1 MTTIQRPIF
10 LVDDDPEDRLIFK
23 MIFNEYKIKRELVE
37 MGDGIEM
44 MQYLDKCYR
53 DQIPALIFL
62 DRHMPKMDGL
72 QVLQLLKTNF
82 VYRHIPVVIFSN
94 SRAALD
100 KSEAYKMG
108 ANFFVTKPPNIDDL
122 RKMVEDLLKIYMI
135 L

>member
-1 MTTIQRPIF
+1 MTTTQRPIF
-10 LVDDDPEDRLIFK
+10 LVDDDPDDR
-23 MIFNEYKIKRELVE
+23 MIFRMIFDEYKINRELKE
-37 MGDGIEM
+37 MADGIELM
-44 MQYLDKCYR
+44 EYLDTCYR

-72 QVLQLLKTNF
+72 QVLQLLKANF

-100 KSEAYKMG
+100 KSEAYRLG
-108 ANFFVTKPPNIDDL
+108 ANFFITKPPHIKDL
-122 RKMVEDLLKIYMI
+122 RKMIEDLLKIYMI

>member
-10 LVDDDPEDRLIFK
+10 LVDDDPEDRMIFKLIFD
-23 MIFNEYKIKRELVE
+23 EYNIKRELIE
-37 MGDGIEM
+37 MGDGIEL
-44 MQYLDKCYR
+44 MQYLDTCYR
-53 DQIPALIFL
+53 DQLPALIFL

-82 VYRHIPVVIFSN
+82 VYRHIPVVIFSG

-108 ANFFVTKPPNIDDL
+108 ANFFITKPSNVNDL
-122 RKMVEDLLKIYMI
+122 RKMVEDLLKIHMI